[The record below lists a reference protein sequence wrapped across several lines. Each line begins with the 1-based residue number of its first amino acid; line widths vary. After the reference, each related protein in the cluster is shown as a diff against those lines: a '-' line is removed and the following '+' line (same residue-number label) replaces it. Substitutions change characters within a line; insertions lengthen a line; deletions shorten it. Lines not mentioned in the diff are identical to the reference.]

1 MPKDLAKLVARHLVA
16 AGTLVDDDPELA
28 YRHAKTA
35 RRLASRVGVVRE
47 ACGLAAYHA
56 GEWSEALSELRA
68 ARRLPGREDL
78 YLPILADCE
87 RGLGRPEKA
96 LEIARSKEAS
106 SLPRE
111 ERIELHI
118 VESGAR
124 RDLGDLDA
132 AVIALQIPELK
143 DRRLRPWSARL
154 FYAYADA
161 LVAADRSD
169 EAKDWFLRSAAADRD
184 EETDAAERYA
194 ALDGLHI
201 IDTGDSESPSDTT
214 SEASPFTPSFQAPPT
229 TEPDEDEDEGEEEDE
244 EDFDDESDFEEED
257 FEDEDEDEDDDEDDE
272 DEEADDEREDEDG
285 EAAEFEPEADESETP
300 KAGKEPEAPATDG
313 TNPPEAPTS
322 TESN

>member
-1 MPKDLAKLVARHLVA
+1 MA
-16 AGTLVDDDPELA
+16 AGTLVDEDPEAA

-78 YLPILADCE
+78 YLPVLADCE

-124 RDLGDLDA
+124 RDLGDVDA

-161 LVAADRSD
+161 LVAADRAD
-169 EAKDWFLRSAAADRD
+169 DAKDWFLRAAAADRD

-194 ALDGLHI
+194 ELDGLHI
-201 IDTGDSESPSDTT
+201 IDTGDNDEPSDTT
-214 SEASPFTPSFQAPPT
+214 ESSPFIPSFQAAPSAPLA
-229 TEPDEDEDEGEEEDE
+229 EDEEDEDDEEDYDDEDEDLDAEDDLEEDDEDLEEDE
-244 EDFDDESDFEEED
+244 DDEFD
-257 FEDEDEDEDDDEDDE
+257 EDEDEDEDDDLEDEDDE
-272 DEEADDEREDEDG
+272 DEDELPDEEED
-285 EAAEFEPEADESETP
+285 EAAE
-300 KAGKEPEAPATDG
+300 APAPPASDG
-313 TNPPEAPTS
+313 AATPPRDSE
-322 TESN
+322 